1 MIQSC
6 LVVLAAGCVG
16 PSREARAEMESAKPL
31 LISAHR
37 GGGRVHA
44 PDNSLP
50 NIEHAMELGVPLIEL
65 DLRATADG
73 GLVLWHDP
81 SAPGTLFGLDDEAPV
96 RWGELDR
103 AAVERLRYT
112 AEAGGRTWTDLC
124 VLDADEVVR
133 RFRDRIGFHLDIKDT
148 PVERVLELIDTHE
161 IADRSI
167 VASPDINHLAEVKRR
182 RPGVVCEWAQNTLGR
197 RQSDEGEWVWLD
209 PEPQLQDFRD
219 ALGLAC
225 GVGVEMLCT
234 KGLTPEKVALCR
246 EYGVTV
252 RPSVNTLGT
261 GDGAKYVAMGV
272 EWLLCDDP
280 ERVKSTATVS
290 RGSAA
295 VAPASATA
303 SSWFSASREEVES
316 WPLIGVNLI
325 KEAPTAAD
333 GEPLIAIRSP
343 GAVRCRELDGAGRD
357 KYTSLTPYGFVF
369 HLRVRSPEA
378 QPWIRVTWPGVAV
391 RRVLTGKDDCQIE
404 PAADG
409 FRFRLG
415 TSRADPSKLTQ
426 RLPTEPGINFIVFHN
441 DEASRAGAYAQG
453 PWPETAV
460 RSHLNYLFAARQ
472 ALIRLGLT
480 GAERGFSEEFNL
492 FGFETNFPRGHV
504 DHPPHFHIMMNWE
517 KWDDVQVTHFRL
529 DANGRITHNDWQ
541 CRGEHRRHEVGETC
555 RLTLPDQ
562 SCVLELTIT
571 PERNLELRRAGGRT
585 VELRPDQETGD
596 PSVAV
601 EVVEAGRRLAS
612 AAANDNARDGLLTVT
627 YVHYDETPARTD
639 TETFRYDPDT
649 AREVAPEADETE
661 LRE

>member
-1 MIQSC
+1 MVQSC

-16 PSREARAEMESAKPL
+16 LGVRARAETQSTRPL

-37 GGGRVHA
+37 GGGRIHA

-50 NIEHAMELGVPLIEL
+50 NIEHAIELGVPLIEV

-73 GLVLWHDP
+73 RLVLWHDP
-81 SAPGTLFGLDDEAPV
+81 SAARTLFGLDGEGAV
-96 RWGELDR
+96 RWSEMDR
-103 AAVERLRYT
+103 AAVERLRYS
-112 AEAGGRTWTDLC
+112 AEAGGRTWTDLR
-124 VLDADEVVR
+124 VLDADEVVG

-148 PVERVLELIDTHE
+148 PVERVLGLIDTHQ

-167 VASPDINHLAEVKRR
+167 VAGPDINRLAEVKRH

-197 RQSDEGEWVWLD
+197 RQDEAGEWVWLD
-209 PEPQLQDFRD
+209 DESQLQDFRD

-246 EYGVTV
+246 EYAVTV

-280 ERVKSTATVS
+280 ERVKRVATMS

-295 VAPASATA
+295 VAPASTTV
-303 SSWFSASREEVES
+303 SSWFSAWREEIES

-325 KEAPTAAD
+325 KEAPTAGD
-333 GEPLIAIRSP
+333 DEPLIAIGSP
-343 GAVRCRELDGAGRD
+343 GAVRWRELDGADRD

-369 HLRVRSPEA
+369 HLRVRSPED
-378 QPWIRVTWPGVAV
+378 QPWIRVTWPGTPV

-426 RLPTEPGINFIVFHN
+426 RLPAEPGINFIVFHN
-441 DEASRAGAYAQG
+441 DEARRAGPYAQG
-453 PWPETAV
+453 PWPETAI

-480 GAERGFSEEFNL
+480 GADRGFSEQFNL
-492 FGFETNFPRGHV
+492 YGFETNFPRGHV

-517 KWDDVQVTHFRL
+517 KWEDVQVTHFRL
-529 DANGRITHNDWQ
+529 DDSGRITHNDWQ
-541 CRGEHRRHEVGETC
+541 CRGEHRHYETGETC
-555 RLTLPDQ
+555 QLTLPDGR
-562 SCVLELTIT
+562 CVLELTIA
-571 PERNLELRRAGGRT
+571 PQQNLELRRPGGET
-585 VELRPDQETGD
+585 VELRPDQETSD

-601 EVVEAGRRLAS
+601 EVVQAGRRLVS
-612 AAANDNARDGLLTVT
+612 AAAEDNVREGLLMAT
-627 YVHYDETPARTD
+627 YIRYDETPPRTD
-639 TETFRYDPDT
+639 TETFRYDRDT
-649 AREVAPEADETE
+649 AREVAPEADE
-661 LRE
+661 

>member
-1 MIQSC
+1 MVQSC
-6 LVVLAAGCVG
+6 LVVLAAGCLGLGV
-16 PSREARAEMESAKPL
+16 RVRAETENTRPL

-50 NIEHAMELGVPLIEL
+50 NIEHAIELGVPLIEV

-81 SAPGTLFGLDDEAPV
+81 SASGSLFGLDDGRAL

-103 AAVERLRYT
+103 AAVERLRYS
-112 AEAGGRTWTDLC
+112 AEAGGRTWTDLR
-124 VLDADEVVR
+124 VLDADEVVG

-161 IADRSI
+161 IADRCI
-167 VASPDINHLAEVKRR
+167 VAGPDINRLAEVKRH

-197 RQSDEGEWVWLD
+197 RQDDAGEWVWLD
-209 PEPQLQDFRD
+209 DESQLEGFRD

-261 GDGAKYVAMGV
+261 GDGANYVAMGV

-280 ERVKSTATVS
+280 ERVKKAATAS

-295 VAPASATA
+295 VAPASTTA
-303 SSWFSASREEVES
+303 SSWFSAWRKEIES

-325 KEAPTAAD
+325 KEAPTAGD
-333 GEPLIAIRSP
+333 GEPLIAIGSP

-369 HLRVRSPEA
+369 HLRVRSPED
-378 QPWIRVTWPGVAV
+378 QPWIRVTWPGVPV
-391 RRVLTGKDDCQIE
+391 RRVLTGKDDCPIE

-426 RLPTEPGINFIVFHN
+426 VLPAEPGINFIVFHN
-441 DEASRAGAYAQG
+441 DEARRAGPYAQG

-460 RSHLNYLFAARQ
+460 RAHLNYLFAARQ

-480 GAERGFSEEFNL
+480 GADRGFNEQFNL
-492 FGFETNFPRGHV
+492 YGFETNFPRGHV

-517 KWDDVQVTHFRL
+517 KWEDVQVTHFRL
-529 DANGRITHNDWQ
+529 DDSGCITHNDWQ
-541 CRGEHRRHEVGETC
+541 CRAEHRRYEAGETC
-555 RLTLPDQ
+555 RLTLPDG

-571 PERNLELRRAGGRT
+571 PQRNLELRRPGGGT

-601 EVVEAGRRLAS
+601 EVVQAGRRLAS
-612 AAANDNARDGLLTVT
+612 AAAEDNVRDGLLTVT
-627 YVHYDETPARTD
+627 YIHHDETPPRTD
-639 TETFRYDPDT
+639 TETFHYDPDT
-649 AREVAPEADETE
+649 AREVALEADGT
-661 LRE
+661 